1 MSEVA
6 NHDLQITAHELTQV
20 IANLRR
26 TIRRTQHDLFSD
38 RLFTTSEYE
47 FLRFVADHD
56 KVRVGVAAE
65 SLSIAPNTASTIVNR
80 LLKMGVISRTGS
92 AEDRR
97 VGELSLTEYGREKLL
112 TLIDHRVSV
121 LVAAFS
127 KLDSGAEFAISNALP
142 ALNLLIDIVANLDG
156 DDIREANV

>member
-1 MSEVA
+1 MPEVA
-6 NHDLQITAHELTQV
+6 NHELQITAHDLTQV

-26 TIRRTQHDLFSD
+26 AMRRTQHDLFSD
-38 RLFTTSEYE
+38 RFFTTSEYE

-80 LLKMGVISRTGS
+80 LLKMGVISKTGS
-92 AEDRR
+92 PDDRR
-97 VGELSLTEYGREKLL
+97 VGVLSLTNYGRERLL
-112 TLIDHRVSV
+112 TLIDHRVSI

-127 KLDSGAEFAISNALP
+127 KLDSEAMFVISNALP
-142 ALNLLIDIVANLDG
+142 ALNSLIDIVVNLEG
-156 DDIREANV
+156 DDIREA

>member
-6 NHDLQITAHELTQV
+6 NHNLQITAHELTQV

-26 TIRRTQHDLFSD
+26 AMRRTQHDLFSD
-38 RLFTTSEYE
+38 RFFTTSEYE
-47 FLRFVADHD
+47 FIRFVADHD

-80 LLKMGVISRTGS
+80 LLKMGMISRTGS
-92 AEDRR
+92 PEDRR
-97 VGELSLTEYGREKLL
+97 VGELSLTDYGREKLL
-112 TLIDHRVSV
+112 TLIDHRVSI

-127 KLDSGAEFAISNALP
+127 KLDGEAEFAISNALP
-142 ALNLLIDIVANLDG
+142 ALNYLIDIVSNLDS
-156 DDIREANV
+156 DEILNVKI